1 MRNNYWG
8 IKQTKE
14 LRNLSKTISCAVRT
28 KNTTWTVNEWKHFD
42 ILCTRKHNF
51 LCCNLCFKVRCAVF
65 VLFSWKY
72 QASIHLNP
80 KHGTKSKD
88 YTFFSN
94 IGILILKGINNM
106 AFVFFKCQQ
115 LTTKWEVVRLLERL
129 CESSHAGVTSVK
141 SQQTLLTEWQGKAMI
156 GLGSDKHILLGLWLF
171 SDSTWA
177 VDVVFLCWLSS

>member
-106 AFVFFKCQQ
+106 AWLLFSSNVNNWQQ
-115 LTTKWEVVRLLERL
+115 NERL
-129 CESSHAGVTSVK
+129 CDFWGGCVNLHTSGSSQSTRN
-141 SQQTLLTEWQGKAMI
+141 QGPT
-156 GLGSDKHILLGLWLF
+156 GSRYPTRRELF
-171 SDSTWA
+171 FKYPTHPDPKIENDW
-177 VDVVFLCWLSS
+177 VPGN

>member
-28 KNTTWTVNEWKHFD
+28 KITTWTVNEWKHFD

-129 CESSHAGVTSVK
+129 CESSHVRVISVN
-141 SQQTLLTEWQGKAMI
+141 SQQGQWLIDWLREVQGMAII
-156 GLGSDKHILLGLWLF
+156 GLRSDNNFIKKIALL
-171 SDSTWA
+171 A
-177 VDVVFLCWLSS
+177 ERVH

>member
-28 KNTTWTVNEWKHFD
+28 KNTTRTVNEWNFFWHFMHQKD
-42 ILCTRKHNF
+42 NF

-115 LTTKWEVVRLLERL
+115 LTTKWEAVRLLGRL
-129 CESSHAGVTSVK
+129 CESVN
-141 SQQTLLTEWQGKAMI
+141 SQQGQWLTEELRDVQGMAII
-156 GLGSDKHILLGLWLF
+156 GLRSDNNFIKKIARLADRGH
-171 SDSTWA
+171 
-177 VDVVFLCWLSS
+177 